1 MVNSGYENETREING
16 FDLEEM
22 NMCIEKI
29 FSENSN
35 YNRCLIKSK
44 LFFLNFIISL
54 FILTCMKKDTIRLR
68 KILRDKPN
76 KKRKGYRNLES
87 RNEKNSYFQS
97 QAHSGR

>member
-1 MVNSGYENETREING
+1 M
-16 FDLEEM
+16 
-22 NMCIEKI
+22 K
-29 FSENSN
+29 NSN

-44 LFFLNFIISL
+44 LFFLNFSISL
-54 FILTCMKKDTIRLR
+54 FILTCMKKDTIRLGKR
-68 KILRDKPN
+68 LRDKPN